1 MEKDTAISQ
10 LQVSISGFVEE
21 PVNNKKVT
29 FYKIEC
35 ILSNGKQWTVK
46 RRFSEFE
53 KLFDE
58 LKKTH
63 RSLPSLPG
71 KTMFA
76 PTNKDDIERRRK
88 GLEDFLKN
96 IITREDCYCKI
107 EFIEFLELD
116 KEQASLVV
124 NQMEALA
131 QITDSIMGY
140 RDATLFVQN
149 NIAVAA
155 LHYVKLTSRLDS
167 YFGSLF
173 KKKSEQTSKEVT
185 DKETVGMVQFMHGT
199 SSDISEYSTV
209 WKKKYT
215 SQAICITASIELGKI
230 AVGLD
235 NGDIYVYRFDPSN
248 PKNEP
253 NDDFTVLKA
262 HGARVMKIIFDNK
275 LEKLYSIGDDKKLRV
290 TGLKSRDSDQHLK
303 TFDKGLT
310 DMCFDQKNLIA
321 YIADAGSN
329 IYTVDLSKTL
339 PSLGQKVKLNCAGPL
354 RGLDVDW
361 ASGYIFTCS
370 YDDGHITILKST
382 DIADAVHF
390 RLTRTPSRK
399 SKL

>member
-1 MEKDTAISQ
+1 MEKDTAITQ
-10 LQVSISGFVEE
+10 LQATITNFVEE
-21 PVNNKKVT
+21 FVNGKKVT

-35 ILSNGKQWTVK
+35 ILSNGKNWTVK

-53 KLFDE
+53 KLFEE

-63 RSLPSLPG
+63 RQLPNLPG

-88 GLEDFLKN
+88 GLDDFVKN
-96 IITREDCYCKI
+96 IITREDFYCKK

-116 KEQASLVV
+116 KEQASLAV

-140 RDATLFVQN
+140 RDATLFVDH

-173 KKKSEQTSKEVT
+173 KKKNEQSSKEVT
-185 DKETVGMVQFMHGT
+185 DKETVGMVQFMHGS

-215 SQAICITASIELGKI
+215 SQAICITASIELAKI

-235 NGDIYVYRFDPSN
+235 SGDIYVYGFDPKN
-248 PKNEP
+248 PKKEP
-253 NDDFTVLKA
+253 SDDFALLKA
-262 HGARVMKIIFDNK
+262 HSGRVMKLVFDAK

-290 TGLKSRDSDQHLK
+290 TGLKSRDNDQHLK

-310 DMCFDQKNLIA
+310 DICFDQKNLIA
-321 YIADAGSN
+321 YIADSGSN
-329 IYTVDLSKTL
+329 IYTVDLSKSL
-339 PSLGQKVKLNCAGPL
+339 PALGQKIKLNCAGPL

-361 ASGYIFTCS
+361 TSGTIFTCS
-370 YDDGHITILKST
+370 YGDGHITVLKTT
-382 DIADAVHF
+382 DIADAVDYS
-390 RLTRTPSRK
+390 RTEY
-399 SKL
+399 